1 MLVNNQFSGLQ
12 VYMAAG
18 YVFKQLLIQM
28 KSINK
33 DICMVDLIV
42 DKRNFIYSFPVL
54 FTVKD
59 ASYEAHSST
68 RHSAAYPSFLFL
80 LAIAREHLC

>member
-1 MLVNNQFSGLQ
+1 MLINNQFSGLQ

-42 DKRNFIYSFPVL
+42 DKRNFIYSFPAL

-59 ASYEAHSST
+59 TSYEAHSST
-68 RHSAAYPSFLFL
+68 RYSTAYSSFLFL